1 MHQWSWRGKSDVH
14 GSGGR
19 EGQTGALGHELKLL
33 STVEFLLSQETLALL
48 LRPVN

>member
-48 LRPVN
+48 LRLFN